1 MCLFKSVQVIYL
13 TYLQI
18 ITDNVLTYVKIC
30 IPKIPPS
37 TICEHSVDVL
47 QLLLE
52 NGAEVDEVC
61 DDGQTALEH
70 ATSNIEMVFL
80 TENTGEV
87 ENILIKHGA
96 K

>member
-1 MCLFKSVQVIYL
+1 
-13 TYLQI
+13 
-18 ITDNVLTYVKIC
+18 
-30 IPKIPPS
+30 
-37 TICEHSVDVL
+37 VL

>member
-1 MCLFKSVQVIYL
+1 
-13 TYLQI
+13 
-18 ITDNVLTYVKIC
+18 
-30 IPKIPPS
+30 
-37 TICEHSVDVL
+37 VL

-52 NGAEVDEVC
+52 NGAEVDKVC
-61 DDGQTALEH
+61 DDGQTVLEH

-80 TENTGEV
+80 SENTEEV